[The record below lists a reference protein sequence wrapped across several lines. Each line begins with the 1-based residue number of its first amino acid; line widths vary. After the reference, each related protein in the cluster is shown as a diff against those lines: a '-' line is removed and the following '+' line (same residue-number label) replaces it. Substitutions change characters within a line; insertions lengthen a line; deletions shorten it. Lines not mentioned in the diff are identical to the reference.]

1 MNEMSEMSCREF
13 QDVAAELALGVLTG
27 RERAQAIAHLDHCEA
42 CRESVRQLTQ
52 TGEGLLG
59 LLPTIEP
66 PAGFETRVLDRIG
79 LTPPAPSPARQAS
92 WRPHIGRQPASR
104 PGSARP
110 GSARPA
116 PARPAAGHPGPSR
129 PGQRG
134 KLSRTRRVLAAAAV
148 AVAVV
153 AGGLGGWGL
162 HNGPSSPAPTALD
175 SAALVSVSHQS
186 VGKIFIYRGHPQWVY
201 MSVNML
207 SGQETVICQ
216 VRSRD
221 GHFSTVGAFRLTNG
235 YGYWGSPAPGNPGSL
250 AGARL
255 ITPNGH
261 VLATATF
268 HES

>member
-1 MNEMSEMSCREF
+1 MNEMSQMSCREF

-79 LTPPAPSPARQAS
+79 LTPPAPSPARRPS
-92 WRPHIGRQPASR
+92 RRPHFGRRPATR
-104 PGSARP
+104 PG
-110 GSARPA
+110 
-116 PARPAAGHPGPSR
+116 PARPADGR

-162 HNGPSSPAPTALD
+162 HNGGSSPTPAALD

-186 VGKIFIYRGHPQWVY
+186 VGKIFVYRGHPQWVY
-201 MSVNML
+201 MSVSML
-207 SGQETVICQ
+207 SGQGTVICQ

-255 ITPNGH
+255 ITTNGH